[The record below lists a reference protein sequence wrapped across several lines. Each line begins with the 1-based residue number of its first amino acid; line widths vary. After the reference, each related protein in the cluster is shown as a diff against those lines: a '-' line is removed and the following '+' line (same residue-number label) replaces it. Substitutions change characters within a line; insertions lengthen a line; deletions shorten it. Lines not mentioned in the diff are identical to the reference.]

1 VRRVCD
7 RHGIVFI
14 MDEVLSGFRTG
25 ISCAQGFYGV
35 TPDLCLLAKAL
46 TNGVPL
52 AAIAG
57 RERIMAKIMDPHDPV
72 IAGGTFSGNLMGCA
86 AGVAAMGIMEQE
98 GFFGAW
104 LQRVDA
110 FYAGLQAI
118 FDEDD
123 FPAVVQGI
131 GCTFGIYVGTRDP
144 VRSYQDI
151 AERTD
156 GALRKAFFRRCIE
169 RGLYFHTDFTLS
181 AQHDPELLA
190 QSLQRMRDAVRSTKA
205 QWGCE

>member
-1 VRRVCD
+1 
-7 RHGIVFI
+7 

-25 ISCAQGFYGV
+25 LSCAQGFYGV

-86 AGVAAMGIMEQE
+86 AGVAAMAIMEQE
-98 GFFGAW
+98 GFFDEW
-104 LQRVDA
+104 RQRVDA
-110 FYAGLQAI
+110 FYGLLQAI
-118 FDEDD
+118 FDEED

-144 VRSYQDI
+144 VRSYHDI

-169 RGLYFHTDFTLS
+169 KGLYFHTDFTVS
-181 AQHDPELLA
+181 AQHDSELLA
-190 QSLQRMRDAVRSTKA
+190 RSLEQMREAVRETKA
-205 QWGCE
+205 QAGTQEWHP